1 MNPKLHFIHEFIKL
15 LGILADAA
23 YRNNTPAFLHAL
35 RTLEQLTSATRTA
48 LTFTVRDFNEEACDD
63 DEL

>member
-15 LGILADAA
+15 LGRLADAA
-23 YRNNTPAFLHAL
+23 YRNDTPAFLQLL
-35 RTLEQLTSATRTA
+35 RGLEENIKTVRNT
-48 LTFTVRDFNEEACDD
+48 LTFVVRDFNDDVDD

>member
-15 LGILADAA
+15 LGRLADAA
-23 YRNNTPAFLHAL
+23 YRNDTPGFLGLL
-35 RTLEQLTSATRTA
+35 RSLEENIRTVRTTLTVV
-48 LTFTVRDFNEEACDD
+48 VRDFNDDVDD

>member
-15 LGILADAA
+15 LGRLADAA
-23 YRNNTPAFLHAL
+23 YRNDTPAFLGLL
-35 RTLEQLTSATRTA
+35 RSLEQHITTVRTTLTVV
-48 LTFTVRDFNEEACDD
+48 VRDFNDDIDD